1 MRAAVK
7 ALLVGL
13 AVFTLAFAARRLF
26 FWDVRPI
33 SWDQEPPQN
42 GALEMAFLLLSI
54 ENIAGVVTAIALT
67 FVSVL
72 SIERWRRSHPQ

>member
-13 AVFTLAFAARRLF
+13 AVFTVAFAVRRLF
-26 FWDVRPI
+26 FWDVKPI

-72 SIERWRRSHPQ
+72 SIERWRRSRPQ